1 MRVWSTTL
9 TLFLWS
15 LSTGIT
21 KAQSVQLMTPQIR
34 QHLNTYYDA
43 LETADAQKALEAL
56 NALIAADPNYP
67 HYYGARASVLETL
80 PGVTPDS
87 ILAELDKAIHADTTL
102 DQWLIKR
109 ANYCLAAGTDRRK
122 FQAVNDLLELCHRDS
137 TSLAHRMALLPVVR
151 LSDPQ
156 VFANLHQEA
165 IALAYLQIT
174 ETPNVA
180 DHWYTLASLYAMDK
194 EDMQEEDVLLALGY
208 LEKALSLDPGKW
220 AYAQLRA
227 ELYADVLHNYIAA
240 IEDYRYVITL
250 APSPNAYASL
260 AQVYASSGQKKEAMT
275 IVQEGLILFPGSYIL
290 QSVKRSI
297 Q

>member
-1 MRVWSTTL
+1 MRVLSTTL
-9 TLFLWS
+9 SIFVWS
-15 LSTGIT
+15 LFCGFAN
-21 KAQSVQLMTPQIR
+21 AQSVQLMTPQIR
-34 QHLNTYYDA
+34 QHLNMYYDA
-43 LETADAQKALEAL
+43 LETADAQKALQAL

-80 PGVTPDS
+80 PGVSPDS
-87 ILAELDKAIHADTTL
+87 ILADLEKAVRADTTL

-109 ANYCLAAGTDRRK
+109 AHYCLEAGTDQRK
-122 FQAVNDLLELCHRDS
+122 FQAVTDLLDLCRRDS
-137 TSLAHRMALLPVVR
+137 SSLAHRMALLPVIR
-151 LSDPQ
+151 SSDPQ
-156 VFANLHQEA
+156 AFARLHQEA

-174 ETPNVA
+174 ESPGVA
-180 DHWYTLASLYAMDK
+180 DHWYTLASLYAIDK
-194 EDMQEEDVLLALGY
+194 AHMQEEDVLLALGY

-240 IEDYRYVITL
+240 IEDFRYVITL

-260 AQVYASSGQKKEAMT
+260 AQVYASSGQKKEAMA
-275 IVQEGLILFPGSYIL
+275 IVQEGLTLFPGSYVL
-290 QSVKRSI
+290 QSAKRRI